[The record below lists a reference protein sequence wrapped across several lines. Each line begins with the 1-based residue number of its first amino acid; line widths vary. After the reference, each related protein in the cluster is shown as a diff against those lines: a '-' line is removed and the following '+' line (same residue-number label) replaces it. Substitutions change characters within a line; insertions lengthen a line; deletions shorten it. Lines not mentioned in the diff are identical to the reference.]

1 MTRRIRV
8 NAALY
13 QVALI
18 IGAANSEAADFAHAR
33 VVAFENPPLHKPKR
47 PHRGLTLTQTP
58 GRLDVPPEQRSA
70 GTADG
75 AQDFPPLRSV
85 GPLPNEEN

>member
-1 MTRRIRV
+1 MIRRVRV

-13 QVALI
+13 QLALI

-33 VVAFENPPLHKPKR
+33 LVAFANPPQHKAKR
-47 PHRGLTLTQTP
+47 PHRGLTLTRTP
-58 GRLDVPPEQRSA
+58 GRLDVSPEPESA

-85 GPLPNEEN
+85 GTYFEDNS